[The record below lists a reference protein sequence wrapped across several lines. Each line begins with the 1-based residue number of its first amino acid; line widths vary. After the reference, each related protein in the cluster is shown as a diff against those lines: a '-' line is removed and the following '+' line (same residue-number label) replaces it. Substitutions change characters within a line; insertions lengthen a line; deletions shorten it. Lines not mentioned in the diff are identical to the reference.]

1 LFIKLILKISL
12 EVDGMS
18 EVLKDII
25 NALRNGTVP
34 AEGTEYIAV
43 GIDDEL
49 KEIESQLE
57 YVRKDKSAFKFI
69 IGDYGSGKTF
79 FSTAVREMAF
89 SKNFVVSSVV
99 ISSEAPLHNFEE
111 LYRKIM
117 GGLRVAD
124 NKKIPA
130 FSVILEE
137 WLLDLEDKVSAIEGI
152 SPEDNE
158 EEFKK
163 AMWII
168 RENAD
173 KWNLDPEKIAVCG
186 FSAGGHLA
194 ASLGVFWNELY
205 ISEAIG
211 MPEGINKPNGLIL
224 GYPVI
229 TSGKYAHRGSFSNLL
244 GRDATAEQKEGMS
257 LELHVK
263 NQVPP
268 TFLWHTFHDLAVPVE
283 NSLLFAQALRQ
294 SGIPFELHIFPD
306 GPHGLS
312 LCDEETAVN
321 NPDLINPHAAN
332 WMPLCI
338 EWLKELFSS

>member
-1 LFIKLILKISL
+1 MKHEIIDIWEGIEQFTDNDNKDEIRPALATYIL
-12 EVDGMS
+12 
-18 EVLKDII
+18 
-25 NALRNGTVP
+25 
-34 AEGTEYIAV
+34 EGTS
-43 GIDDEL
+43 EL
-49 KEIESQLE
+49 NADKKRASVLICPGGGYAYTSDREAEPVAMRFLAAGFNAFILR
-57 YVRKDKSAFKFI
+57 YRTVRQD
-69 IGDYGSGKTF
+69 TQ
-79 FSTAVREMAF
+79 T
-89 SKNFVVSSVV
+89 
-99 ISSEAPLHNFEE
+99 
-111 LYRKIM
+111 
-117 GGLRVAD
+117 
-124 NKKIPA
+124 
-130 FSVILEE
+130 
-137 WLLDLEDKVSAIEGI
+137 LLDLSRL
-152 SPEDNE
+152 
-158 EEFKK
+158 
-163 AMWII
+163 WII
-168 RENAD
+168 RKMRGQMEFDLRKSLYAD
-173 KWNLDPEKIAVCG
+173 FQPG
-186 FSAGGHLA
+186 TFSCQFRCIL
-194 ASLGVFWNELY
+194 NELY
-205 ISEAIG
+205 ISEVIG

-332 WMPLCI
+332 WMPLH
-338 EWLKELFSS
+338 

>member
-1 LFIKLILKISL
+1 MKHEIIDIWEGIEQFTDNDNKDEIRPALATYIL
-12 EVDGMS
+12 
-18 EVLKDII
+18 
-25 NALRNGTVP
+25 
-34 AEGTEYIAV
+34 EGTS
-43 GIDDEL
+43 EL
-49 KEIESQLE
+49 NA
-57 YVRKDKSAFKFI
+57 DKKRASVLICPGGGYAYTSDREAEPVAMRFLAAGFNAFI
-69 IGDYGSGKTF
+69 LRYR
-79 FSTAVREMAF
+79 TAPSRHP
-89 SKNFVVSSVV
+89 K
-99 ISSEAPLHNFEE
+99 P
-111 LYRKIM
+111 
-117 GGLRVAD
+117 
-124 NKKIPA
+124 
-130 FSVILEE
+130 
-137 WLLDLEDKVSAIEGI
+137 LLDLSR
-152 SPEDNE
+152 
-158 EEFKK
+158 

>member
-1 LFIKLILKISL
+1 LATYIL
-12 EVDGMS
+12 
-18 EVLKDII
+18 
-25 NALRNGTVP
+25 
-34 AEGTEYIAV
+34 EGT
-43 GIDDEL
+43 
-49 KEIESQLE
+49 S
-57 YVRKDKSAFKFI
+57 
-69 IGDYGSGKTF
+69 
-79 FSTAVREMAF
+79 
-89 SKNFVVSSVV
+89 
-99 ISSEAPLHNFEE
+99 E
-111 LYRKIM
+111 LYADKKKAPVLICPA
-117 GGLRVAD
+117 GGYAYTSERESEPVGMRFLAAGFNAFILRYRTAPSRHP
-124 NKKIPA
+124 KP
-130 FSVILEE
+130 
-137 WLLDLEDKVSAIEGI
+137 LLDLSR
-152 SPEDNE
+152 
-158 EEFKK
+158 

>member
-1 LFIKLILKISL
+1 LKHEIIDIWEGIEQFTDNDNKDEIRPALATYIL
-12 EVDGMS
+12 
-18 EVLKDII
+18 
-25 NALRNGTVP
+25 
-34 AEGTEYIAV
+34 EGTS
-43 GIDDEL
+43 EL
-49 KEIESQLE
+49 NA
-57 YVRKDKSAFKFI
+57 DKKRASVLICPGGGYAYTSDREAEPVAMRFLAAGFNAFI
-69 IGDYGSGKTF
+69 LRYR
-79 FSTAVREMAF
+79 TAPSRHP
-89 SKNFVVSSVV
+89 K
-99 ISSEAPLHNFEE
+99 P
-111 LYRKIM
+111 
-117 GGLRVAD
+117 
-124 NKKIPA
+124 
-130 FSVILEE
+130 
-137 WLLDLEDKVSAIEGI
+137 LLDLSR
-152 SPEDNE
+152 
-158 EEFKK
+158 

>member
-1 LFIKLILKISL
+1 LKHEIIDIWEGIKQFTDNDNKDEIRPALATYIL
-12 EVDGMS
+12 
-18 EVLKDII
+18 
-25 NALRNGTVP
+25 
-34 AEGTEYIAV
+34 EGTS
-43 GIDDEL
+43 EL
-49 KEIESQLE
+49 NA
-57 YVRKDKSAFKFI
+57 DKKRASVLICPGGGYAYTSDREAEPVAMRFLAAGFNAFI
-69 IGDYGSGKTF
+69 LRYR
-79 FSTAVREMAF
+79 TAPSRHP
-89 SKNFVVSSVV
+89 K
-99 ISSEAPLHNFEE
+99 P
-111 LYRKIM
+111 
-117 GGLRVAD
+117 
-124 NKKIPA
+124 
-130 FSVILEE
+130 
-137 WLLDLEDKVSAIEGI
+137 LLDLSR
-152 SPEDNE
+152 
-158 EEFKK
+158 